1 MTYNF
6 DLASILVFADL
17 TTTLFVKVSRINFVL
32 ELFDL
37 YGLRADFLN
46 LLLSA
51 IVDDPHFG

>member
-6 DLASILVFADL
+6 DLASVLVFADL
-17 TTTLFVKVSRINFVL
+17 TTTLFVEVSRINFAL

-37 YGLRADFLN
+37 YGLSADFLN

-51 IVDDPHFG
+51 IFDDSHFG